1 MAASPEFT
9 KFAEMA
15 LGTSDPARIDALKEA
30 VMACMDTDEEGGYE
44 DEAPAG
50 GESSDM
56 ALIFGGKPK
65 K

>member
-1 MAASPEFT
+1 MAVSPEFQ

-50 GESSDM
+50 ESSDM